1 MPLSIQPYELSHAA
15 LFWRYMESCCFSSAA
30 HPFLTGCPTEVAEK
44 VIKNAAKY
52 IGQDRVG
59 RLLAALSADVY
70 STFLQ
75 YGQRRGCKS
84 LILLRR

>member
-1 MPLSIQPYELSHAA
+1 ML
-15 LFWRYMESCCFSSAA
+15 
-30 HPFLTGCPTEVAEK
+30 
-44 VIKNAAKY
+44 KNAVKY